1 MAVWRRRARRASA
14 PDPLAYGSESYAPAL
29 SALSALRILP
39 PPVKQVAADAEFFSE
54 L

>member
-1 MAVWRRRARRASA
+1 MAVWRRRASA
-14 PDPLAYGSESYAPAL
+14 PDPLAYGSESYAP
-29 SALSALRILP
+29 ALSALRILP